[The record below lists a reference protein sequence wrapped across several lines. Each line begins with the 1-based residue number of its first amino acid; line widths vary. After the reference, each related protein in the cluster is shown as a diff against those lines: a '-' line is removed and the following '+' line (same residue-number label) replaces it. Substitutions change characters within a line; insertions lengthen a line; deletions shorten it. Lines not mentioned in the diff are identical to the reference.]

1 MEVTRDTRQAAGE
14 GAGRAEARP
23 EDDAR
28 HAASDARHVVGG
40 AARRA
45 TRDMSHAA
53 CRVSSPDGA
62 SRPMKPSG
70 IPWLGDVPEE
80 WGTSRVGYLLIEFNR
95 RSEDGNGEPLS
106 MSQKLGIVPSK
117 EIEVANPASSFVGA
131 KIVSAGDLVLNK
143 LKAHLGVF
151 AISKHDGLVSPDYAV
166 YHARDNASVE
176 YLNYVFH
183 TPPCISEFRRRITGV
198 AVGFNRLY
206 TSDLFKVV
214 VPFPPLPEQRLIAR
228 FLDGVGARIDGL
240 KAKMA
245 SEIERLEAYK
255 RSFIAEAVAGRWSA
269 GNDTRRAAGDTR
281 DGRATRDTRKSHAE
295 MSPRLSHDACRVSS
309 PGGASRP
316 MKPSGIPWL
325 GDVPEEWVVTRIGY
339 VATRKL
345 PEYAPEEELLSVF
358 LDRGVIRFVE
368 GGSTR
373 ANVTSTDLSKYQLVE
388 IGDFVLNNQQAWRGS
403 VGVSAYRGIISPA
416 YLILRLREGID
427 VNYAN
432 YLFRSK
438 LLVALYEQCSHG
450 VGSIQ
455 RNIYWEELRVQKIA
469 FPPLSEQREIAA
481 MIDRR
486 IATIDA
492 VIAKRKAERERL
504 DALKKSI
511 ICEAVTGRKEI
522 QQ

>member
-1 MEVTRDTRQAAGE
+1 
-14 GAGRAEARP
+14 
-23 EDDAR
+23 
-28 HAASDARHVVGG
+28 
-40 AARRA
+40 
-45 TRDMSHAA
+45 
-53 CRVSSPDGA
+53 
-62 SRPMKPSG
+62 MKPSG

-80 WGTSRVGYLLIEFNR
+80 WGTSRVGYLLTEINR
-95 RSEDGNGEPLS
+95 RSDDGKGEPLS

-117 EIEVANPASSFVGA
+117 EIEVANPASSYVGA

-151 AISKHDGLVSPDYAV
+151 AISKYDGLVSPDYAV
-166 YHARDNASVE
+166 YHAKDNVSVE

-214 VPFPPLPEQRLIAR
+214 VPFPPLPEQRLIAG

-255 RSFIAEAVAGRWSA
+255 RSFIAEAVAGHFTGKA
-269 GNDTRRAAGDTR
+269 K
-281 DGRATRDTRKSHAE
+281 RK
-295 MSPRLSHDACRVSS
+295 
-309 PGGASRP
+309 

-325 GDVPEEWVVTRIGY
+325 GDVPEEWEVTRIGY
-339 VATRKL
+339 VATRKP
-345 PEYAPEEELLSVF
+345 PEYAPKEELLSVF

-432 YLFRSK
+432 FLFRSK
-438 LLVALYEQCSHG
+438 PLVSLYEQCSHG

-469 FPPLSEQREIAA
+469 LPPLAEQREIAA

-492 VIAKRKAERERL
+492 VIAKRKSERERL

-522 QQ
+522 R

>member
-28 HAASDARHVVGG
+28 HAASDTRHVVGG
-40 AARRA
+40 DARRA
-45 TRDMSHAA
+45 TRDM
-53 CRVSSPDGA
+53 
-62 SRPMKPSG
+62 
-70 IPWLGDVPEE
+70 
-80 WGTSRVGYLLIEFNR
+80 
-95 RSEDGNGEPLS
+95 
-106 MSQKLGIVPSK
+106 
-117 EIEVANPASSFVGA
+117 
-131 KIVSAGDLVLNK
+131 
-143 LKAHLGVF
+143 
-151 AISKHDGLVSPDYAV
+151 
-166 YHARDNASVE
+166 
-176 YLNYVFH
+176 
-183 TPPCISEFRRRITGV
+183 
-198 AVGFNRLY
+198 
-206 TSDLFKVV
+206 
-214 VPFPPLPEQRLIAR
+214 
-228 FLDGVGARIDGL
+228 
-240 KAKMA
+240 
-245 SEIERLEAYK
+245 
-255 RSFIAEAVAGRWSA
+255 
-269 GNDTRRAAGDTR
+269 
-281 DGRATRDTRKSHAE
+281 SHAE

-522 QQ
+522 R

>member
-1 MEVTRDTRQAAGE
+1 
-14 GAGRAEARP
+14 
-23 EDDAR
+23 
-28 HAASDARHVVGG
+28 
-40 AARRA
+40 
-45 TRDMSHAA
+45 
-53 CRVSSPDGA
+53 
-62 SRPMKPSG
+62 MKPSG
-70 IPWLGDVPEE
+70 IPWLGDVPAE
-80 WGTSRVGYLLIEFNR
+80 WGTSRVGYLLSEINR
-95 RSEDGNGEPLS
+95 RSEDGKGEPLS
-106 MSQKLGIVPSK
+106 MSQKLGIVPSR
-117 EIEVANPASSFVGA
+117 EIEVANPASSYVGA

-166 YHARDNASVE
+166 YHARDDVSVE

-214 VPFPPLPEQRLIAR
+214 VPLPPLPEQRLIAA

-240 KAKMA
+240 KEKVAC
-245 SEIERLEAYK
+245 EIERLEAYK
-255 RSFIAEAVAGRWSA
+255 RAFIAEAVAGRWSA

-325 GDVPEEWVVTRIGY
+325 GDVPAEWVVVRNKAFMKLTSEKVGERQDEFPLLSLSKQGVIIRDVSEGKGKFPKDFGTYLVVRPGNLVFCLFDVAETPRTVGLVKNIGMLSGAY
-339 VATRKL
+339 TNFEIDTSLVL
-345 PEYAPEEELLSVF
+345 PEFAYYYYIAV
-358 LDRGVIRFVE
+358 D
-368 GGSTR
+368 
-373 ANVTSTDLSKYQLVE
+373 
-388 IGDFVLNNQQAWRGS
+388 DFKRLEPYYTGLRKIVKTETFM
-403 VGVSAYRGIISPA
+403 GIKFP
-416 YLILRLREGID
+416 L
-427 VNYAN
+427 
-432 YLFRSK
+432 
-438 LLVALYEQCSHG
+438 
-450 VGSIQ
+450 
-455 RNIYWEELRVQKIA
+455 
-469 FPPLSEQREIAA
+469 PPLPEQREIAA

-486 IATIDA
+486 IAAIDA

-511 ICEAVTGRKEI
+511 ICEAVTGRMTVKDTEVET
-522 QQ
+522 